1 MRMLPFAVAANAS
14 SPKNR
19 PTQTALIEPFN
30 DCNADD
36 PRVGNANKSIV
47 LGIDPVVRSRRLWV
61 DVAVLLNVYPF
72 ALSELL
78 ISVIVEK
85 RPTTETKSLTL
96 D

>member
-1 MRMLPFAVAANAS
+1 MRMLPLAVAANAS

-47 LGIDPVVRSRRLWV
+47 LGIDPLVRSRRLSV
-61 DVAVLLNVYPF
+61 EMPVTLNIFPF
-72 ALSELL
+72 ALSKLL
-78 ISVIVEK
+78 VSVIVEK
-85 RPTTETKSLTL
+85 RPTEETK
-96 D
+96 